1 MELLCRQNKFHE
13 PIVSLSRRVFHNTII
28 PTSTRFLIFIICSCV
43 IERDEVDK
51 EVGMDVD
58 QESGQEVQVVRIEN
72 ELCQSD
78 LELTDQTNVGQLQVT
93 SSAQKIPGFG
103 DNSRDS
109 I

>member
-1 MELLCRQNKFHE
+1 MWTRRAARRCRWC
-13 PIVSLSRRVFHNTII
+13 L
-28 PTSTRFLIFIICSCV
+28 
-43 IERDEVDK
+43 
-51 EVGMDVD
+51 
-58 QESGQEVQVVRIEN
+58 VRIEN

>member
-1 MELLCRQNKFHE
+1 MWIMRAA
-13 PIVSLSRRVFHNTII
+13 RRWY
-28 PTSTRFLIFIICSCV
+28 L
-43 IERDEVDK
+43 
-51 EVGMDVD
+51 
-58 QESGQEVQVVRIEN
+58 VRIEN